1 MDKTAMAAT
10 AIAASGAIVSAVGT
24 SIFLAKKL
32 IAQKIALKALNS
44 KC

>member
-1 MDKTAMAAT
+1 MAAT
-10 AIAASGAIVSAVGT
+10 AIPASGVMASAVGT

-32 IAQKIALKALNS
+32 IAQKIALEALNG